1 MLTEQK
7 KWSSLNVNLKKG
19 DLVLLC
25 NKNLKRSHWP
35 LGRAVE
41 TLTGPGNVGGVVK
54 VQVCEI
60 SS

>member
-41 TLTGPGNVGGVVK
+41 TLPGPDNVGGVVII
-54 VQVCEI
+54 QVCEI

>member
-7 KWSSLNVNLKKG
+7 KWSSLNVNLKKV

-25 NKNLKRSHWP
+25 NKHVKRSHWP

-41 TLTGPGNVGGVVK
+41 TLPGTGNVGGVVK

-60 SS
+60 IS